1 MADLLIEATAQH
13 SSAASTDWCSVWNN
27 SPEAAAVL
35 ERIHDVT
42 SSKASSGEPELPPAT
57 GGNYTSSTFQQI
69 KHLTKRT
76 MLQYWRTPD
85 YIYSRLYCS
94 FFHSALTGLAFLQLG
109 DTLADMQYR
118 LFAYFM
124 VLMIVAEFISACS
137 MMFIENRNIWLGREN
152 PSRIYGWVA
161 FTTAQIISEIPW
173 ALVGGVIYYVL
184 FYFLIGFPLGTP
196 AGYTFLMMMMFHLF
210 CTSWGQ
216 WIAALRYVPLLIL
229 SPRENVL
236 TRSTV
241 PMRSWLP
248 ASCPSSS

>member
-1 MADLLIEATAQH
+1 
-13 SSAASTDWCSVWNN
+13 
-27 SPEAAAVL
+27 
-35 ERIHDVT
+35 
-42 SSKASSGEPELPPAT
+42 
-57 GGNYTSSTFQQI
+57 
-69 KHLTKRT
+69 

-161 FTTAQIISEIPW
+161 FTTAQVISEIPW
-173 ALVGGVIYYVL
+173 ALVGGVVYYVL

-216 WIAALRYVPLLIL
+216 WIAALRYAPSLIL
-229 SPRENVL
+229 PPRHKY
-236 TRSTV
+236 
-241 PMRSWLP
+241 
-248 ASCPSSS
+248 